1 MKNKSRDKTIEQ
13 IANQI
18 RRSEVRKNTLTKD
31 ICKLYED
38 YLQIVRKCLT
48 NSVEKGIYGL
58 FSELSKND
66 LDINEDTIN
75 NIFEKN
81 ICSIINSQLPLITI
95 EQLKLN
101 DNNDKKK
108 DLANLNAF
116 KELVKFEEYQS
127 IKINYENDLIS
138 RDSLQLNSNDN
149 WNNCEYYE
157 YFGEDKPLS
166 VNLDDE
172 VYLDSTSEPQTN
184 KSINQEIQIVA
195 SFIEMIEDNNGIK
208 LNDCQ
213 NKNENA
219 KDQDLFIPN
228 QNLDCFDLID
238 KSLTNLL
245 WNLSY
250 KINLEL
256 FKSKLIKK
264 IISEETFKSLTKKN
278 YMIKYPHP
286 FVINYTL
293 NFNKI
298 LINKINSSGIKLFH
312 VNNIELEFYNINL
325 SICRNKINELKN
337 KFKIL
342 YKKQGYWKNKEL
354 NLNHINK

>member
-18 RRSEVRKNTLTKD
+18 RRSEVKINNLTKD

-66 LDINEDTIN
+66 LDINKDTIT

-101 DNNDKKK
+101 DNNDSKK
-108 DLANLNAF
+108 DLVNLNAF

-127 IKINYENDLIS
+127 INVNYENDLIS
-138 RDSLQLNSNDN
+138 KNPLQLNLND
-149 WNNCEYYE
+149 NCEYYE
-157 YFGEDKPLS
+157 YFCEDKLLS

-172 VYLDSTSEPQTN
+172 VYFDSTSEPQTN
-184 KSINQEIQIVA
+184 KSIDQEIQIVA
-195 SFIEMIEDNNGIK
+195 SLIEMIEDNNGIK

-264 IISEETFKSLTKKN
+264 IIPEETFESLTKNN
-278 YMIKYPHP
+278 YRIKYPHP
-286 FVINYTL
+286 FVMSYAL

-298 LINKINSSGIKLFH
+298 LINKINSSGIKLFQ
-312 VNNIELEFYNINL
+312 VSSIELEFYNIDL
-325 SICRNKINELKN
+325 SICRNKINDLKN